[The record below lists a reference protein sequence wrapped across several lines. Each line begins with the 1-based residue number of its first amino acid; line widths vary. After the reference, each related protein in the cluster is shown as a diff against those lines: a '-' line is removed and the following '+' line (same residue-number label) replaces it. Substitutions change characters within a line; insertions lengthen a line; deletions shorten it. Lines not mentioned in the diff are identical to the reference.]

1 MRRPQ
6 LTYANVMSTIAV
18 FLALGGTSYAVA
30 RNSIGNRELKP
41 NAVTSSK
48 VRDRSLTVRDLA
60 PSARGVRGPRGLQG
74 PAGQPGLPGA
84 GAALPAAE
92 PWTGLSFGVG
102 WGNHSAAYQ
111 AVTYRKDQL
120 GRVHLRGLATRKDGL
135 PTSNSVIGTLPPSTH
150 APPAR
155 LIFQANGGGADA
167 RIDVLPNG
175 QILWINGTT
184 GEKDY
189 TSLSEISF
197 YAVGS

>member
-6 LTYANVMSTIAV
+6 LTYANVMSSIAV

-30 RNSIGNRELKP
+30 RNSIGNRELKN

-48 VRDRSLTVRDLA
+48 VRDGSLTARDL
-60 PSARGVRGPRGLQG
+60 SSSSRGPRGPQGPQG
-74 PAGQPGLPGA
+74 PAGLPGSGSGA
-84 GAALPAAE
+84 GIPAAE
-92 PWTGLSFGVG
+92 AWTPLSFGVG
-102 WGNHSAAYQ
+102 WANYGASYL

-120 GRVHLRGLATRKDGL
+120 GRVHLRGLATRTDGL
-135 PTSNSVIGTLPPSTH
+135 PAPNSVIGTLPPGTH

-155 LIFQANGGGADA
+155 LIFQANGAIADA

-175 QILWINGTT
+175 QILWISGTT
-184 GEKDY
+184 AEKDY

-197 YAVGS
+197 YAAGS